1 MALQRLLLAGR
12 PSRPGTCKL
21 KQMARASAASPW
33 GVDLCADVCSCL
45 EEGLLH
51 PLWFSAP
58 TAHNNRLTE
67 FAVLNRIPPFLMDEL
82 EHQASGV
89 ARGNGLCVRIPSPAL
104 ACRQQMYVCRSVLDY
119 RLLRLLSRGGNL
131 AMQQAA
137 RLAAK

>member
-21 KQMARASAASPW
+21 KQTAHAPAASPW

-45 EEGLLH
+45 EQGLLH

-58 TAHNNRLTE
+58 TAHNNRPTE
-67 FAVLNRIPPFLMDEL
+67 FKVLNRIPLFLMNEL

-89 ARGNGLCVRIPSPAL
+89 ARGRIPSPAI
-104 ACRQQMYVCRSVLDY
+104 ACRQQMFVCRSVLHY
-119 RLLRLLSRGGNL
+119 RLS
-131 AMQQAA
+131 
-137 RLAAK
+137 